1 MRILQKV
8 YNKTGRKQKSK
19 FPMSRTKHNPVGD
32 AMPEMTD
39 EEAIDNNE
47 SEKGKFSEKD
57 LLRA

>member
-1 MRILQKV
+1 
-8 YNKTGRKQKSK
+8 
-19 FPMSRTKHNPVGD
+19 MSRTRHNPVGD

-47 SEKGKFSEKD
+47 SEKGKFPEKD

>member
-8 YNKTGRKQKSK
+8 CNKTGRKQKSK